1 MAETIRAL
9 VVEDSEL
16 DYELLLANLGR
27 DGFEVVSDRVEEEAE
42 MRAALAGRRYDVV
55 ISDHNLPRFSSFAA
69 LAVLK
74 STGLDLPFLVVSGES
89 GEELAVETM
98 LAGADDYI
106 MKGRLKRLAPALRR
120 SLAAA
125 GMRREKASAQAALAA
140 SEARLHELAAH
151 LEMVKD
157 SERTA
162 IAREV
167 HDDIGGSL
175 TAIKF
180 DLAWLKRRLP
190 DDSEIQQRLAATS
203 MMLDHAAEASQ
214 RIMRN
219 LRPGVLDQGIVP
231 ALEWLTRSFRERT
244 GINTSFDTNRSEVPV
259 AEAVAMAVYRVCQEA
274 LTNITKHAEATQ
286 VGVTLFADGEQL
298 TLEISDNGRGFGV
311 DARLKPDS
319 FGLTGMAE
327 RARALGGTLDIDSAP
342 SRGTTLMFIVPIEAA
357 GVSARWAVVTDR
369 LKTLERPA

>member
-1 MAETIRAL
+1 MAETLRVL

-16 DYELLLANLGR
+16 DYELLLANLVR
-27 DGFEVVSDRVEEEAE
+27 DGFEISSHRVEEEGE
-42 MRAALAGRRYDVV
+42 MRAALAQAQYDVV

-69 LAVLK
+69 LATLK

-125 GMRREKASAQAALAA
+125 AIRREKSAAQAALAA

-151 LEMVKD
+151 LELVKD
-157 SERTA
+157 TERTA

-190 DDSEIQQRLAATS
+190 DDTDIQQRLAATS
-203 MMLDHAAEASQ
+203 MMLEHAAQASQ
-214 RIMRN
+214 RIMRS
-219 LRPGVLDQGIVP
+219 LRPGVLDQGIAP
-231 ALEWLTRSFRERT
+231 ALEWLTRNFRDRT
-244 GINTSFDTNRSEVPV
+244 GIATSFDANRTDVPL
-259 AEAVAMAVYRVCQEA
+259 AEAIAMAVYRVCQEA
-274 LTNITKHAEATQ
+274 LTNITKHAEATT
-286 VGVTLFADGEQL
+286 VAVSLFADAEQL
-298 TLEISDNGRGFGV
+298 SLEIADNGRGFGG
-311 DARLKPDS
+311 DARVKPDS

-342 SRGTTLMFIVPIEAA
+342 GRGTTLMLIVPLKAA
-357 GVSARWAVVTDR
+357 GVTARWATITNR
-369 LKTLERPA
+369 LKTLES

>member
-1 MAETIRAL
+1 MPETIRAL

-16 DYELLLANLGR
+16 DYELLLANLAR
-27 DGFEVVSDRVEEEAE
+27 DGFDVTSTRVEEDQE
-42 MRAALAGRRYDVV
+42 MRAALAHQAYDVV

-120 SLAAA
+120 SLSAAA
-125 GMRREKASAQAALAA
+125 IRREKAAAQAALAA
-140 SEARLHELAAH
+140 SESRLHELAAH

-162 IAREV
+162 VAREV

-180 DLAWLKRRLP
+180 DLAWIKRQLP
-190 DDSEIQQRLAATS
+190 DNPDVQQRLAASS
-203 MMLDHAAEASQ
+203 MMLEHAAAASQ

-219 LRPGVLDQGIVP
+219 LRPGVLDQGIVA
-231 ALEWLTRSFRERT
+231 ALEWLTHNFGERT
-244 GINTSFDTNRSEVPV
+244 GVPTRFDSNKGDVPIT
-259 AEAVAMAVYRVCQEA
+259 EAVAMAVYRMCQEA
-274 LTNITKHAEATQ
+274 LTNITKHADATH
-286 VGVTLFADGEQL
+286 VGVTLFVDTEQL
-298 TLEISDNGRGFGV
+298 ALEIADNGRGFDG

-319 FGLTGMAE
+319 FGLTGMGE
-327 RARALGGTLDIDSAP
+327 RARALGGTLDIDSVP
-342 SRGTTLMFIVPIEAA
+342 GRGTTLMLIVPLIAS
-357 GVSARWAVVTDR
+357 GFTARWATLTNS
-369 LKTLERPA
+369 LKTLKDER